1 MAIHPYFPH
10 LSALDLQNY
19 QKEALSTAVD
29 DNLWWR
35 PLLCYCVYM
44 TMSCDATLSWH
55 EVRTLHHDHDQ
66 LDIMIHDQ
74 TTLINT
80 NLSSQSSSDHYASNF
95 PSLESRGNC
104 EETVR
109 KPTNKPLVN
118 HLISDLQQLNHFLSH
133 QLLFMTTMEKMLV
146 MMCLVVVTQ
155 TTEKNEFLMRFNTTD
170 AEQDT
175 RQALCCWLFLLIS
188 L

>member
-1 MAIHPYFPH
+1 
-10 LSALDLQNY
+10 
-19 QKEALSTAVD
+19 
-29 DNLWWR
+29 
-35 PLLCYCVYM
+35 M

-95 PSLESRGNC
+95 PSSESRGNC

-118 HLISDLQQLNHFLSH
+118 HLISDLQQLNHFRSH

-155 TTEKNEFLMRFNTTD
+155 TAEKNEFLMRFNNTD

-175 RQALCCWLFLLIS
+175 RQALCCWLIFSFHCRPLNLGTLLQLIIQSASLVEESFLNIQLLVNLNLCELFS
-188 L
+188 PLS

>member
-1 MAIHPYFPH
+1 MMTSF
-10 LSALDLQNY
+10 
-19 QKEALSTAVD
+19 TV
-29 DNLWWR
+29 
-35 PLLCYCVYM
+35 LLCLYDYELWRNLVM
-44 TMSCDATLSWH
+44 TWGEDTAPWSWPAW
-55 EVRTLHHDHDQ
+55 HHDSWPNNIDQ
-66 LDIMIHDQ
+66 HE
-74 TTLINT
+74 
-80 NLSSQSSSDHYASNF
+80 SQFSVQLW
-95 PSLESRGNC
+95 SLRIQLPFIREQRKLWGNC

-118 HLISDLQQLNHFLSH
+118 HLISDLQQLNHFRSH